1 MSQSIFTTNQ
11 VQKYVR
17 ELFSWR
23 GDIQWATRIVKAIL
37 EADSPRISDV
47 ARAMAGSSHAA
58 ERAIYRFLEWG
69 QDPREAMHLLYREE
83 AEYLLADLTE
93 MPRPQAKKTDY
104 VGYLADGETR
114 GYDLLMLSYPYR
126 GRALPFS
133 FVSYSSA
140 TIAEEATSRNQERA
154 RAWGQVAEW
163 LEGTPLLLDRDF
175 SSEEDLEAMQF
186 FGIPAV
192 IRLHVGGQPDITL
205 EKGDFRHKV
214 RYDLQPG
221 EKRLYR
227 GVWYKGKIRV
237 AVIGVWEPGF
247 REPLWVMS
255 FLPDPEEALRLY
267 RSRMKIE
274 QQFRDFKSLL
284 HLEKLMNKSRDHL
297 EKMVALCCIAYTI
310 GVLVGEKL
318 RDRVHRGSE
327 KKMEALLGTVPPAE
341 GAGAPQ
347 P

>member
-1 MSQSIFTTNQ
+1 MSQQLFTKRQ
-11 VQKYVR
+11 VEKYVR

-23 GDIQWATRIVKAIL
+23 GDIKWATAIVKAIL

-47 ARAMAGSSHAA
+47 ARAMEGGRHAA
-58 ERAIYRFLEWG
+58 ERAIYRFLDGG
-69 QDPREAMHLLYREE
+69 QDPREAMRLLYREE

-104 VGYLADGETR
+104 VGTLSDGETR
-114 GYDLLMLSYPYR
+114 GYDLLLLSYPYR

-140 TIAEEATSRNQERA
+140 TIAEEAASRNQERA
-154 RAWGQVAEW
+154 RAWAQVAEW
-163 LEGTPLLLDRDF
+163 LEGSPLLLDRDF
-175 SSEEDLEAMQF
+175 SSEEDLETMQF
-186 FGIPAV
+186 FGIQAV
-192 IRLHVGGQPDITL
+192 IRLHAGNQPDLTL
-205 EKGDFRHKV
+205 ERGDFRHKV

-221 EKRLYR
+221 QKRLYR
-227 GVWYKGKIRV
+227 GVWYKGSIRV
-237 AVIGVWEPGF
+237 QVAGVWEQGF
-247 REPLWVMS
+247 REPLWVMT
-255 FLPDPEEALRLY
+255 LMPDPEQALQLY

-274 QQFRDFKSLL
+274 QQFRDFKTLL
-284 HLEKLMNKSRDHL
+284 HLEKLMNKGREHM

-327 KKMEALLGTVPPAE
+327 KKMEALLGAVHPAE
-341 GAGAPQ
+341 GAGEP
-347 P
+347 